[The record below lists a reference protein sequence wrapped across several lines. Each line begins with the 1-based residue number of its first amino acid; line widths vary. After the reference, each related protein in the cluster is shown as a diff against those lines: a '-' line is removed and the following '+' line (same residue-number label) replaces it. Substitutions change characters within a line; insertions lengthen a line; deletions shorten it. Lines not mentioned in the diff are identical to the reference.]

1 MKKLDVIAF
10 FGGVTKTSKAL
21 GISKSAVSL
30 WGEEIPYGRACQV
43 QLVTKGRLKVEPAGK
58 VKPS

>member
-1 MKKLDVIAF
+1 MKKKEVIAF
-10 FGGVTKTSKAL
+10 FGGVTKAAKAL

-30 WGEEIPYGRACQV
+30 WGEEIPLGRAYQI
-43 QLVTKGRLKVEPAGK
+43 QLLSKGKLKAGIGDQ

>member
-1 MKKLDVIAF
+1 MKKLDVIAY
-10 FGGVTKTSKAL
+10 FGGVTKTAKAL

-43 QLVTKGRLKVEPAGK
+43 QLLTKGKLKAEQVR
-58 VKPS
+58 PS

>member
-1 MKKLDVIAF
+1 MKKLDVIAYF
-10 FGGVTKTSKAL
+10 SGVTKTAKAL

-43 QLVTKGRLKVEPAGK
+43 QLLNKGKLKTEQVR
-58 VKPS
+58 PS

>member
-1 MKKLDVIAF
+1 MKKLDVIAY
-10 FGGVTKTSKAL
+10 FGGVTKTAKAL

-43 QLVTKGRLKVEPAGK
+43 QLLTKGKLKTEQVR
-58 VKPS
+58 PS

>member
-1 MKKLDVIAF
+1 MKKLDVIAY
-10 FGGVTKTSKAL
+10 FGGVTKTAKAL

-43 QLVTKGRLKVEPAGK
+43 QLLTKGKLKNEQVR
-58 VKPS
+58 PS